1 MAFSFTSAGFGGFG
15 VTDPTDKTKKVKTGS
30 TEKRVATKEGYD
42 RVITSTYK
50 TTTTTPGGGKLPYA
64 GSIPF
69 QKAFAKARS
78 KGLSTFNWSP
88 TPGTPG
94 KSYSTDL
101 YKPRP
106 AATAV
111 DFTTESRTAPGLR
124 FTAGSPNIT
133 AKPLLTPKKMNG
145 GPSMNPPKTTP
156 KMPPPRTPI
165 KIPTPNLQ
173 FIPDAFEAVGQAF
186 SNLRLF
192 RKGRGRGRSGRGCG
206 FCGKKLLKTFKR

>member
-15 VTDPTDKTKKVKTGS
+15 IKDPTDKTKKVLTGS

-42 RVITSTYK
+42 RIITSTYK
-50 TTTTTPGGGKLPYA
+50 TTTTTPGSGKLPYA
-64 GSIPF
+64 GSESF
-69 QKAFAKARS
+69 QTAFASARKS
-78 KGLSTFNWSP
+78 
-88 TPGTPG
+88 G
-94 KSYSTDL
+94 KSQFNFGGKPYSTDL

-106 AATAV
+106 SATSV
-111 DFTTESRTAPGLR
+111 DFSTESRTAPGLR

-145 GPSMNPPKTTP
+145 GENMKNTKPPKP
-156 KMPPPRTPI
+156 SRKPI

-192 RKGRGRGRSGRGCG
+192 RKGRGRGRGGRGCG